1 MKIHVRLS
9 SLLPLVALVA
19 WVFATPTLLASP
31 ASAHA
36 ALVSADPALN
46 AKLERMP
53 MAVTL
58 EFNDQMNQPSHISV
72 LGPDGTKI
80 GIGETKVDGTTV
92 SRQVD
97 DPGQAGI
104 YRVDY
109 RVVSEDGHPVTSS
122 YKFTVTTGTP
132 TESETTSEPL
142 RSEKQFHW
150 FFVFFGALAL
160 VVVALSVIARFRQKA
175 ED

>member
-1 MKIHVRLS
+1 MKIHAHTS
-9 SLLPLVALVA
+9 SFVSLIALAA
-19 WVFATPTLLASP
+19 WVFAAPTLLASP

-53 MAVTL
+53 TTVTL
-58 EFNDQMNQPSHISV
+58 NFSDPMNQPSKISV
-72 LGPDGTKI
+72 IGPDGNKI
-80 GIGETKVDGTTV
+80 GIGDTKVDGTTV
-92 SRQVD
+92 SQQVD
-97 DPGQAGI
+97 DPGQSGI

-109 RVVSEDGHPVTSS
+109 RVVSADGHPVTSS
-122 YKFTVTTGTP
+122 YKFTVTAGTP
-132 TESETTSEPL
+132 AESEATSEPL